1 MGNAMVDIEVG
12 LKGTAEM
19 IVERQD
25 LASFSG
31 NLGAEVL
38 STPRIVQL
46 MEHAAWKALEGRL
59 PEGRI
64 TVGSR
69 IEIRHFAAT
78 PLGMRVRADAT
89 LREVD
94 IRRLLFDVSASDEI
108 EQISEGVLNRRSH
121 QDRHPEKPYQTLRH
135 SPTAPI
141 IPHVVANLRDLLL
154 SLVSYSGIPS
164 LPEEKAIPCF
174 RNILP
179 KIKLLL
185 IDAQAGP
192 L

>member
-1 MGNAMVDIEVG
+1 MGDTMEDIVVG

-38 STPRIVQL
+38 STPRIIQL

-59 PEGRI
+59 PGGRI
-64 TVGSR
+64 TVGTR
-69 IEIRHFAAT
+69 IEMKHFAAT

-94 IRRLLFDVSASDEI
+94 GRKLVFDVSASDEV
-108 EQISEGVLNRRSH
+108 EKISEGLN
-121 QDRHPEKPYQTLRH
+121 DRFIVSINRFLDKVREK
-135 SPTAPI
+135 TA
-141 IPHVVANLRDLLL
+141 AFL
-154 SLVSYSGIPS
+154 
-164 LPEEKAIPCF
+164 
-174 RNILP
+174 
-179 KIKLLL
+179 
-185 IDAQAGP
+185 
-192 L
+192 